1 MRTNGGFLIT
11 KIKQLGDRI
20 FERVLSE
27 KNIDAF
33 NGAQGRI
40 LYVLWQ
46 EDGIP
51 IKALSDRCGL
61 AITSLTTMLERME
74 KQGLLS
80 RIQGTGDKR
89 KTLLYLTDAA
99 VADKDSKSRI
109 LVNQN
114 RGQSILCLDPDGVDR
129 RLSMGLREDVPH
141 LALQSCRSAEDLE
154 DALIRA
160 EGFTQELFGE
170 PTAVEQD
177 KLLGRLSLGISLLAA
192 ALLLLAFA
200 GYRHFGWFRPNYA
213 DEITIRDEVILDAA
227 RQAAGGG
234 ALTGEKAAQIRSL
247 RLDEL
252 PESWEELAL
261 LPALERI
268 ELPQQALL
276 DGETLPEGDYVIELS
291 GGAS

>member
-1 MRTNGGFLIT
+1 MKNWQKQVPPYEGADAYVYFAFADGDVGRVWPIMRTLLRRGVRVWYCTGPAGSAEELLHR
-11 KIKQLGDRI
+11 Q
-20 FERVLSE
+20 ERSR
-27 KNIDAF
+27 
-33 NGAQGRI
+33 GA
-40 LYVLWQ
+40 
-46 EDGIP
+46 
-51 IKALSDRCGL
+51 AL
-61 AITSLTTMLERME
+61 
-74 KQGLLS
+74 
-80 RIQGTGDKR
+80 
-89 KTLLYLTDAA
+89 TLLYLTDAA

-234 ALTGEKAAQIRSL
+234 ALTGEKAA
-247 RLDEL
+247 
-252 PESWEELAL
+252 
-261 LPALERI
+261 
-268 ELPQQALL
+268 
-276 DGETLPEGDYVIELS
+276 
-291 GGAS
+291 

>member
-1 MRTNGGFLIT
+1 MKNWQKQVPPYEGADAYVYFAFADGDVGRVWPIMRTLLRRGVRVWYCTGPAGSAEELLHR
-11 KIKQLGDRI
+11 Q
-20 FERVLSE
+20 ERSR
-27 KNIDAF
+27 
-33 NGAQGRI
+33 GA
-40 LYVLWQ
+40 
-46 EDGIP
+46 
-51 IKALSDRCGL
+51 AL
-61 AITSLTTMLERME
+61 
-74 KQGLLS
+74 
-80 RIQGTGDKR
+80 
-89 KTLLYLTDAA
+89 TLLYLTDAA

-114 RGQSILCLDPDGVDR
+114 RGRSILCLDPDGVDR

-170 PTAVEQD
+170 PAAVEQD

-192 ALLLLAFA
+192 ALLLLAFV
-200 GYRHFGWFRPNYA
+200 GYRHFGWFRPSYA

-276 DGETLPEGDYVIELS
+276 DGEALPEGDYVIELS

>member
-1 MRTNGGFLIT
+1 MKNWQKQVPPYEGADAYVYFAFADGDVGRVWPIMRTLLRRGVRVWYCTGPAGSAEELLHR
-11 KIKQLGDRI
+11 Q
-20 FERVLSE
+20 ERSR
-27 KNIDAF
+27 
-33 NGAQGRI
+33 GA
-40 LYVLWQ
+40 
-46 EDGIP
+46 
-51 IKALSDRCGL
+51 AL
-61 AITSLTTMLERME
+61 
-74 KQGLLS
+74 
-80 RIQGTGDKR
+80 
-89 KTLLYLTDAA
+89 TLLYLTDAA

-276 DGETLPEGDYVIELS
+276 DGETLPEGGYVIELS

>member
-1 MRTNGGFLIT
+1 MKNWQKQVPPYEGADAYVYFAFADGDVGRVWPIMRTLLRRGVRVWYCTGPAGSAEELLHR
-11 KIKQLGDRI
+11 Q
-20 FERVLSE
+20 ERSR
-27 KNIDAF
+27 
-33 NGAQGRI
+33 GA
-40 LYVLWQ
+40 
-46 EDGIP
+46 
-51 IKALSDRCGL
+51 AL
-61 AITSLTTMLERME
+61 
-74 KQGLLS
+74 
-80 RIQGTGDKR
+80 
-89 KTLLYLTDAA
+89 TLLYLTDAA

-234 ALTGEKAAQIRSL
+234 ALTGEKAAQIRSP